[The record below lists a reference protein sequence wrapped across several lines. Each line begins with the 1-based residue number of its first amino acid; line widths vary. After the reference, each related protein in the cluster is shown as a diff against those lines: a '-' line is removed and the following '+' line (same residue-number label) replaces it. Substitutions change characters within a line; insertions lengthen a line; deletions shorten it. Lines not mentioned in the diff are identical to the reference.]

1 MYALG
6 SLTVMIE
13 VDITT
18 DIDTGRPM
26 KAKGGVKLRVYEQVK
41 D

>member
-26 KAKGGVKLRVYEQVK
+26 KAKGGGKLRVYEQVK